1 MSKSLRM
8 MREVGTE
15 DRQSRTKAF
24 MNEGS
29 DQEGD
34 RRLPAGWGEGEITG
48 WCESR
53 RSQRLLKSGEERRSG
68 RGLGEQ
74 GELQLHPL
82 ALSKV
87 FSCGEMREQTACTLE
102 GSADSQ
108 GFSSSRMWREHPE
121 ERLKATGI

>member
-1 MSKSLRM
+1 
-8 MREVGTE
+8 
-15 DRQSRTKAF
+15 

-68 RGLGEQ
+68 SGLGEQ
-74 GELQLHPL
+74 GELQLHLL
-82 ALSKV
+82 ALSKA
-87 FSCGEMREQTACTLE
+87 FSCGEMRE
-102 GSADSQ
+102 
-108 GFSSSRMWREHPE
+108 
-121 ERLKATGI
+121 